1 MRTSLTR
8 VFLAAVVAA
17 SLAAP
22 PLAASAGPGV
32 SVSPNVN
39 VSRVLGNQAETSIAI
54 NPTNPDNIVVA
65 SNIQFGG
72 QLFEAY
78 SFDGGAHWKTQA
90 VANGDNLGLACC
102 DPSLAFDSYG
112 NLFFVFLNRNA
123 NDVVLTLSTDGGKNF
138 EYIGP
143 VERTDSG
150 KGHKLPH
157 KGGWPVDQPTVTTG
171 PGSVW
176 VTYKDFAH
184 NQLIRATGAAVFG
197 LGDIGK
203 FSKPQGAP
211 GSRPGY
217 ASFGD
222 IVVGPTGQVM
232 VTYQDN
238 IVSEGPS
245 NIWLNLDPDGLGPE
259 GFGDALKATKTNVG
273 GFDYIPPQATR
284 SVDAETGLA
293 WDRTGGAHHG
303 RVYMVYTGEKP
314 DESNDTNILVRYSDD
329 EGTTW
334 SGPVRVNDDEG
345 TNSQFNPHISLDQT
359 TGYVAVSFYDARN
372 DLGTGG
378 EGDTNGLPNDD
389 AQYWA
394 TVSRDGGA
402 SFVANVRVSEGTSNA
417 QVSLNGVQYGDYLGM
432 AFHDGK
438 IHPAWAD
445 NSNSTGDNPDGT
457 LFKFDVYTATITVR

>member
-1 MRTSLTR
+1 MRR
-8 VFLAAVVAA
+8 PFLAAVVAA
-17 SLAAP
+17 SLIGP
-22 PLAASAGPGV
+22 PLAASAANGLTVG
-32 SVSPNVN
+32 PNVN
-39 VSRVLGNQAETSIAI
+39 VSRMVGNQAETSIAI

-78 SFDGGAHWKTQA
+78 TFNGGATWKTQQL
-90 VANGDNLGLACC
+90 VDGDNLGLGCC

-112 NLFFVFLNRNA
+112 NLFFIFLNRKA
-123 NDVVLTLSTDGGKNF
+123 NDVVVTLSTDGGKNF
-138 EYIGP
+138 EYLGP

-184 NQLIRATGAAVFG
+184 NQLIRAAGAPVSG
-197 LGDIGK
+197 LGDVGK

-222 IVVGPTGQVM
+222 IAVGADGQVL

-238 IVSEGPS
+238 IPSEGPS
-245 NIWLNLDPDGLGPE
+245 NIFVNLDPDGLGPA
-259 GFGDALKATKTNVG
+259 GFGDAIRVTKTNVG
-273 GFDYIPPQATR
+273 GFDYIPPQALR

-293 WDRTGGAHHG
+293 WDRTGGANDG

-314 DESNDTNILVRYSDD
+314 DESDDTNIFVRYSDD
-329 EGTTW
+329 DGKSW
-334 SGPVRVNDDEG
+334 SGPVRVNDDDG
-345 TNSQFNPHISLDQT
+345 VNSQFNPHISLDPT

-372 DLGTGG
+372 DLGQGG

-402 SFVANVRVSEGTSNA
+402 SFAANVRVSEGTSNA
-417 QVSLNGVQYGDYLGM
+417 QVSENGVQYGDYLGM
-432 AFHDGK
+432 AFHGGE

-457 LFKFDVYTATITVR
+457 LYKFDIYTATITVR